1 VTKVTVALG
10 AFWADNENVRA
21 LPAGGLTQEVWRKTY
36 ILVSFSPADFA
47 SAKLRYRTSMCDRC
61 RGGLEVE
68 MDSIISV
75 LRDNLPWVWVAVTII
90 CIVIESLTLSLTT
103 IWFGISAFL
112 MVFLAFT
119 PMPFVAQLFIFVA
132 IALLLL
138 IFTRPVVKQ
147 KLNQKKIATNYER
160 VIGQIAVVTKKITAL
175 EKGSVKINGM
185 EWTAAV
191 KEDITLEEGSKCIVE
206 EIAGVTAYVKSI

>member
-1 VTKVTVALG
+1 
-10 AFWADNENVRA
+10 
-21 LPAGGLTQEVWRKTY
+21 
-36 ILVSFSPADFA
+36 
-47 SAKLRYRTSMCDRC
+47 
-61 RGGLEVE
+61 

-75 LRDNLPWVWVAVTII
+75 LADNLPWVWVAVTII
-90 CIVIESLTLSLTT
+90 CVVIESLTLSLTT
-103 IWFGISAFL
+103 IWFGISAFV

-119 PMPFVAQLFIFVA
+119 PLPFTAQLFIFVVL
-132 IALLLL
+132 ALVLL

-160 VIGQIAVVTKKITAL
+160 IIGQIALVTKKITAL
-175 EKGSVKINGM
+175 DKGSVKINGM

>member
-1 VTKVTVALG
+1 
-10 AFWADNENVRA
+10 
-21 LPAGGLTQEVWRKTY
+21 
-36 ILVSFSPADFA
+36 
-47 SAKLRYRTSMCDRC
+47 
-61 RGGLEVE
+61 

-75 LRDNLPWVWVAVTII
+75 LRDNLPWFWVAVTII
-90 CIVIESLTLSLTT
+90 CVVIESLTLALTT
-103 IWFGISAFL
+103 IWFGISAFV

-119 PMPFVAQLFIFVA
+119 PLPFPAQLFIFVA
-132 IALLLL
+132 LAMVLL

-147 KLNQKKIATNYER
+147 KINQKKIATNYER

-191 KEDITLEEGSKCIVE
+191 REDVVLEEGSKCIVE

>member
-1 VTKVTVALG
+1 
-10 AFWADNENVRA
+10 
-21 LPAGGLTQEVWRKTY
+21 
-36 ILVSFSPADFA
+36 
-47 SAKLRYRTSMCDRC
+47 
-61 RGGLEVE
+61 

-75 LRDNLPWVWVAVTII
+75 LRDNLPWFWVAVTII
-90 CIVIESLTLSLTT
+90 CVVIESLTLALTT
-103 IWFGISAFL
+103 IWFGISAFV

-119 PMPFVAQLFIFVA
+119 PLPFPAQLFIFVA
-132 IALLLL
+132 LAMVLL

-147 KLNQKKIATNYER
+147 KINQKKIATNYER
-160 VIGQIAVVTKKITAL
+160 IIGQIAVVTKKITAL

-191 KEDITLEEGSKCIVE
+191 REDVVLEEGSKCIVE